1 MKIEKTFEF
10 DDMTK
15 DIINLRMVKALII
28 SLYKEDKI
36 SAKEEIKMLNRIDK
50 MIKNKIN
57 KKEG

>member
-36 SAKEEIKMLNRIDK
+36 SAKEEIKMLNHIDK